1 MEVHYRWTILAVAT
15 AAQAAL
21 SALRQGMPSLAPALR
36 STFGLT
42 LPQVGAALAS
52 VSLGILLTLVAW
64 GALADRIGER
74 PVLSLGLAGTAVA
87 LVGAALAPGY
97 TAVLAALV
105 AAGMLGASATG
116 ASGRSVMGWFG
127 RKERGFALGVRQM
140 AVPLGGGIA
149 ALSLPLLAATTG
161 LRGAFLVLAG
171 GCVLAALAAARWMRE
186 PPEAHASRPAVEAP
200 PPVRDGRI
208 WRLGAGSALLVCAQ
222 SGLLGFT
229 VLFLH
234 DARGWSPVAAALALA
249 TIHAGGGIARVV
261 AGRWSDRL
269 ELRVAP
275 MRRLAAGG
283 AALLGAVALAT
294 AAPDAVLV
302 PTLVAA
308 GVLASSWNGLSFTAA
323 AEMSGRKRAGT
334 AMSLQN
340 TILTAAGVA
349 VPLAFAALVSATSWQ
364 AGFAALTLAP
374 LAGLVIL
381 APLRDEERARRE
393 ARHGRLG
400 VPATVSLRT
409 S

>member
-74 PVLSLGLAGTAVA
+74 PVLSLGLTGTAVA
-87 LVGAALAPGY
+87 LVGAAFAPGY

-149 ALSLPLLAATTG
+149 ALSLPLLAATAG

-186 PPEAHASRPAVEAP
+186 PPEAHASRPAVQAP

-249 TIHAGGGIARVV
+249 SIHAGGGIARVA

-283 AALLGAVALAT
+283 AALLAAVSLAT

-340 TILTAAGVA
+340 TILTAAGVV
-349 VPLAFAALVSATSWQ
+349 VPLGFAALVSATSWQ

-381 APLRDEERARRE
+381 APLRDEERARRDS
-393 ARHGRLG
+393 RHRRLG